1 MNAAHV
7 HLLVNHLPIVGAT
20 LAVPLLVLAAMM
32 PRQRGLV
39 VSVAVILTLAAGGAG
54 LALVSGDAAGEI
66 VESLPGVR
74 EGDIETHEERAE
86 VAMVF
91 AVVAALASLAAAG
104 LEIDRGT
111 PAPRLAVL
119 ALLGL
124 ALANVGA
131 MTWTG
136 ASGGVIRHTE
146 IRGGAGAAASSA
158 PDAAVQGDADRQGR
172 GRGHGGDHDDD

>member
-39 VSVAVILTLAAGGAG
+39 VSVAVILTLAAGGA
-54 LALVSGDAAGEI
+54 
-66 VESLPGVR
+66 
-74 EGDIETHEERAE
+74 
-86 VAMVF
+86 
-91 AVVAALASLAAAG
+91 
-104 LEIDRGT
+104 
-111 PAPRLAVL
+111 
-119 ALLGL
+119 
-124 ALANVGA
+124 
-131 MTWTG
+131 TWTG